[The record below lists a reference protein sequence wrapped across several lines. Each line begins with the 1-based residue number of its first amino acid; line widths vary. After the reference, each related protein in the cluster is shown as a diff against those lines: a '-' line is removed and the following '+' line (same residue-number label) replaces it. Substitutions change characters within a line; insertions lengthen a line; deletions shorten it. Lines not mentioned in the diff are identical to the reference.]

1 MVSSEVKQILKRETE
16 QIPTAPNTRRKISN
30 DKFFVPLINE
40 ASEFAKYNY
49 NLAQLKQIAK
59 HYKLPVS
66 GTKTQ
71 LTTLIYNF
79 FRLSEKTVIIQS
91 AVRGYFTRKVLK
103 MRGPALMLKNRGK
116 CTNETDFFTLTD
128 LKEIPYSQFY
138 SFACPKGFI
147 YGFDISSLFQMF
159 VSTGKDKRKGRLGDI
174 MNPYNREIIK
184 PNIFKKMKNIKKLS
198 TLFGMN
204 TNVELLPTQNENE
217 IIGEA
222 NAVFNYD
229 QEVLRMCQILDGFGN
244 YTDTAWFI
252 NLSRSNIIRF
262 IRELHDIWCYRA
274 QISQQVK
281 IAICPPNGNPFI
293 NLRNHTNT
301 LNTMS
306 DIELKKNYLKIIENI
321 ITKAHDDSNKT
332 LGGMY
337 VLTALTITSPA
348 AAAAM
353 PWLYESVMN

>member
-1 MVSSEVKQILKRETE
+1 MVSSEIKQILKRETE
-16 QIPTAPNTRRKISN
+16 QIPTAPNTRRKINN

-40 ASEFAKYNY
+40 KKEFAKYNY

-79 FRLSEKTVIIQS
+79 FHLSEKTIIIQS
-91 AVRGYFTRKVLK
+91 AIRGYFTRKVLK

-159 VSTGKDKRKGRLGDI
+159 VSSAKNKRKITDI
-174 MNPYNREIIK
+174 MNPYNRDTINTSVYK
-184 PNIFKKMKNIKKLS
+184 TLKNISKLS
-198 TLFGMN
+198 SLFGM
-204 TNVELLPTQNENE
+204 TMNVMLSPVENE
-217 IIGEA
+217 IIED
-222 NAVFNYD
+222 VFNFD
-229 QEVLRMCQILDGFGN
+229 QRILNICQILDGFGN
-244 YTDTAWFI
+244 YTNTDWFL
-252 NLSRSNIIRF
+252 NMTRSNTIQF
-262 IRELHDIWCYRA
+262 LRELHDIWCYRA
-274 QISQQVK
+274 QLSQEIK
-281 IAICPPNGNPFI
+281 REICPPHGNPFTI
-293 NLRNHTNT
+293 LRNHNNMLT
-301 LNTMS
+301 TMNE
-306 DIELKKNYLKIIENI
+306 IELKKSFVSIIEKIITSAN
-321 ITKAHDDSNKT
+321 DDANRS

-348 AAAAM
+348 AATAM